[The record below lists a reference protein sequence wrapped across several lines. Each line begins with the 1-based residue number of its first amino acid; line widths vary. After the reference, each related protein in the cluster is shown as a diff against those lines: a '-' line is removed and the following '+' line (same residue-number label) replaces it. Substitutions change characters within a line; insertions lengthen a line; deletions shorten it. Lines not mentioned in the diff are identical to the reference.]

1 MTGPLGLYN
10 YDDAREIHRRV
21 LGSRQSQAVFDNTRD
36 KTLHNLLYYVLLTED
51 LAAASNP
58 LTGYTTAVGRI
69 IRYVQPTS
77 ATSLNMESSTT
88 AQGLINVTNRYETF
102 SASSGDLLLVL
113 RNGAEWS
120 PVAAVGSSSSQR
132 HASIVECLG
141 NGYYS
146 AYLSLTP
153 TFDLPSITGTGT
165 DTGTGSG
172 QYNECTPCQWITG
185 ENEAG
190 TGTGTSGNAGNVG
203 PVVCGTL
210 QQPSRVSVPAD
221 GALVYCYDPRRLT
234 LGIGAHVVITDMGD
248 TVVDPTTGTGTGTAI
263 ATITLYMVLTG
274 NYTLVA
280 IPDKVY
286 ECCDG
291 VVTLTRC
298 DTYIVEG
305 VFCQGVEIDCPG
317 TGTGT
322 A

>member
-21 LGSRQSQAVFDNTRD
+21 LGSRQSQAVMDNTRD
-36 KTLHNLLYYVLLTED
+36 KTIHNLLYYVLLTED

-58 LTGYTTAVGRI
+58 LTGHTTAVGRI

-77 ATSLNMESSTT
+77 ATSLNMESSTS

-102 SASSGDLLLVL
+102 SASSGDLLLVV

-120 PVAAVGSSSSQR
+120 PVNAVGSSSQK
-132 HASIVECLG
+132 HARIVECLG

-146 AYLSLTP
+146 AYLSLNP

-172 QYNECTPCQWITG
+172 QYDECDPCQWISG
-185 ENEAG
+185 EN
-190 TGTGTSGNAGNVG
+190 TGTDTV
-203 PVVCGTL
+203 VVCGTL

-221 GALVYCYDPRRLT
+221 GALIYCYDPRKLT
-234 LGIGAHVVITDMGD
+234 LSFGAHVIITDMGD
-248 TVVDPTTGTGTGTAI
+248 TVVDPTTGTGTGTGTAI
-263 ATITLYMVLTG
+263 DTIPLYMILTG
-274 NYTLVA
+274 NYDLIG
-280 IPDKVY
+280 IPDRFY
-286 ECCDG
+286 ECCDN
-291 VVTLTRC
+291 VVIMTRC

-305 VFCQGVEIDCPG
+305 VFCEGVQIQCPG

-322 A
+322 

>member
-1 MTGPLGLYN
+1 MTGPLGAYS

-21 LGSRQSQAVFDNTRD
+21 LGSRQSHAVLDNTRD
-36 KTLHNLLYYVLLTED
+36 KTIHNLLYYVLLTED

-77 ATSLNMESSTT
+77 ATSLDMEESTS

-102 SASSGDLLLVL
+102 SATSGDLLLIL

-120 PVAAVGSSSSQR
+120 PVTVVASSSQK
-132 HASIVECLG
+132 HARITGCLG

-146 AYLSLTP
+146 ATISDNP

-172 QYNECTPCQWITG
+172 QYNECTPCQWVTG
-185 ENEAG
+185 EN
-190 TGTGTSGNAGNVG
+190 TGTDTTA
-203 PVVCGTL
+203 VCGTL

-221 GALVYCYDPRRLT
+221 GASVYCYDPRLLT
-234 LGIGAHVVITDMGD
+234 LSNNAHVILANLGD
-248 TVVDPTTGTGTGTAI
+248 QVVDPATGTGTGTGTATSYI
-263 ATITLYMVLTG
+263 PLWMVLTG
-274 NYTLVA
+274 NYDLVG
-280 IPDKVY
+280 IPDRFY
-286 ECCDG
+286 TCCNNE
-291 VVTLTRC
+291 VIMTRC
-298 DTYIVEG
+298 DMYIVEG
-305 VFCQGVEIDCPG
+305 VLCPGVEVDCPG
-317 TGTGT
+317 TGTGS

>member
-1 MTGPLGLYN
+1 MTGPLGAYS

-21 LGSRQSQAVFDNTRD
+21 LGSRQSHAVLDNTRD
-36 KTLHNLLYYVLLTED
+36 KTIHNLLYYVLLTED

-77 ATSLNMESSTT
+77 ATSLNMESSTS

-102 SASSGDLLLVL
+102 SASSGDLLLIL

-120 PVAAVGSSSSQR
+120 PVAAVGSSSQR

-190 TGTGTSGNAGNVG
+190 TGTAGNVG
-203 PVVCGTL
+203 PVACGTL

-221 GALVYCYDPRRLT
+221 GALVYCYDPRKLT

-248 TVVDPTTGTGTGTAI
+248 TVVDPATGTGTGTGTAI
-263 ATITLYMVLTG
+263 DTIPLYMVLTG
-274 NYTLVA
+274 NYALVG
-280 IPDKVY
+280 IPDRFY
-286 ECCDG
+286 ACCDG
-291 VVTLTRC
+291 SVILTRC

-305 VFCQGVEIDCPG
+305 VLCQGVEIGCPG
-317 TGTGT
+317 TGT
-322 A
+322 

>member
-1 MTGPLGLYN
+1 M
-10 YDDAREIHRRV
+10 
-21 LGSRQSQAVFDNTRD
+21 DNTRD
-36 KTLHNLLYYVLLTED
+36 KTIHNLLYYVLLTED

-77 ATSLNMESSTT
+77 ATSLNMESSTS

-102 SASSGDLLLVL
+102 
-113 RNGAEWS
+113 
-120 PVAAVGSSSSQR
+120 
-132 HASIVECLG
+132 
-141 NGYYS
+141 
-146 AYLSLTP
+146 YLSLNP

-185 ENEAG
+185 EN
-190 TGTGTSGNAGNVG
+190 TGTDTVA
-203 PVVCGTL
+203 VCGTL

-221 GALVYCYDPRRLT
+221 GALVYCYDPRLLT
-234 LGIGAHVVITDMGD
+234 LGIGAHVIITDMGD
-248 TVVDPTTGTGTGTAI
+248 TVVDPTTGTGTGTGTAI
-263 ATITLYMVLTG
+263 DTIPLYMILTG
-274 NYTLVA
+274 NYDLVA
-280 IPDKVY
+280 IPDKFY

-298 DTYIVEG
+298 DNYIVEG
-305 VFCQGVEIDCPG
+305 VFCPGVEVECPG